1 MRLMTIAQSGANSDA
16 GYISVNIRST
26 QFKKVR
32 FEYIVM
38 LFVAVSCC
46 TLLTWPRCYS
56 VCNSFSQVNQL
67 FFSNIDDCMP
77 KIAMWYVDIRCRYIG
92 LDLSDADYDVLVV
105 TSLGIYSFKQRI
117 QEWRLSKCK
126 SICIIFCV
134 RVVSIYFPLFLEL
147 GLYVTDVCVV
157 IHDDKM
163 FMIPHRPVN
172 VSF

>member
-38 LFVAVSCC
+38 LFVTVSCC

-105 TSLGIYSFKQRI
+105 TSLGIYSFNQRI

-126 SICIIFCV
+126 SYLHHFLRTCCEYIFST
-134 RVVSIYFPLFLEL
+134 VSGAWALRHWRLCCHPWWQN
-147 GLYVTDVCVV
+147 V
-157 IHDDKM
+157 HDSS
-163 FMIPHRPVN
+163 PP
-172 VSF
+172 S